1 MRPKVLDIVSDA
13 AVIIDCRIATG
24 PITMAKLRSNMK
36 KLTIIEAKIEDYV
49 QYSGSDCRNRALLR
63 YRNDSGYKVMESLS
77 SHHAILIQGDVT
89 YKLLQMAK
97 VYGSDTEVI

>member
-1 MRPKVLDIVSDA
+1 MRPKVLDIVSDD

-24 PITMAKLRSNMK
+24 PITMAKLRSDMK

-49 QYSGSDCRNRALLR
+49 QYPGSDCRNRALLC

-77 SHHAILIQGDVT
+77 SHHAILIQGDVI